1 MKIVLT
7 VDVGHPPQRPDQ
19 VEHQLE
25 ETLLQVRSSSSLCIM
40 KIIHGQ
46 SGNIK
51 QIVRN
56 WIHNKRH
63 RLRGIIYGEN
73 YTIFDEQTQE
83 MRDEAGQFPDTD
95 LEASNGGIT
104 ILWVK

>member
-1 MKIVLT
+1 MKIILT
-7 VDVGHPPQRPDQ
+7 VDIGHPPRKPDQ
-19 VEHQLE
+19 VEYQLE
-25 ETLLQVRSSSSLCIM
+25 ETFSQVRNSSTLCIM

-46 SGNIK
+46 NGNTK

-56 WIHNKRH
+56 WAYNKCH

-73 YTIFDEQTQE
+73 YTIFDKQTQE
-83 MRDEAGQFPDTD
+83 MRNEMGDFPDTD
-95 LEASNGGIT
+95 LEATNGGIT

>member
-1 MKIVLT
+1 MEIVKTL
-7 VDVGHPPQRPDQ
+7 DVAHPPRKPDQ

-25 ETLLQVRSSSSLCIM
+25 EALSQVHRSSSLRIL

-46 SGNIK
+46 SGTTK
-51 QIVRN
+51 QVVRN
-56 WIHNKRH
+56 WAYNKRH

-73 YTIFDEQTQE
+73 YSIFDKLTQE
-83 MRDEAGQFPDTD
+83 MRDEEGQFSDSD
-95 LEASNGGIT
+95 LDASNGGIV